1 MAIST
6 NGLQLARI
14 AGAVFNQQLS
24 ASDYS
29 EILAANKTAAE
40 LDAWANAAV
49 AAEFRNKTT
58 TDIAKA
64 VLANVGLSTVAGL
77 EAWVAGQLTAGGGV
91 AKAGATML
99 AMLND
104 FSNMTADATYG
115 AAATT
120 FNQKAANSQALSQT
134 AGTAGGTYANVSS
147 AAAVSNFTLTTGVD
161 LRTAGSGDDT
171 YTSVNTSTSQTLN
184 AGDNINGGAGNDT
197 LNITST
203 SALAA
208 GTGVTSS
215 GFETV
220 SITATGGAFSLDA
233 TQMTGITA
241 ITNSGSTG
249 ADVTVTGLTAKVA
262 VNLTGANANTTVT
275 HAAAAVVGTADALA
289 LTLNG
294 ANTTTS
300 GTLTANGF
308 ETINVN
314 AAGATGSSSTALTIA
329 DDSLQTLAV
338 TGAGASAIVATFSG
352 AAGTIVATA
361 TGGDGA
367 ETLTVT
373 PGASGLMSVNTGAGN
388 DRVNITSI
396 AATHTIAGGDGT
408 DTLSTPVSITTT
420 TGANISGFET
430 VRISAANVTVALPAT
445 NTVGTL
451 TIVDAVGGTL
461 TNLAAGGTVS
471 LRDGGAA
478 TVTNTTGWTGT
489 TDAIT
494 VNVGAST
501 STGSTGAGTA
511 TLVNAALIE
520 TATINNLQASADVT
534 GRSMG
539 VTGSALKTMTV
550 VSSGTAPIT
559 VTGGGAALTT
569 VDASAVNG
577 AVTNS
582 ATMISTAGFTVKTG
596 AGNDAISGGAF
607 ADTLNGGAGNDTLT
621 GGAGIDSLTG
631 GAGAD
636 TFMYTANSANSV
648 QSRSSAPDVIT
659 DFVSGTDKLNITN
672 ITAGPVAFLGNFA
685 SLTAAHTAAAADG
698 RAGLAFFVTSE
709 SNLYVE
715 AAAGTLGV
723 NDTVVNLSG
732 VTALTA
738 ADLLLGAQGTGNTI
752 SLAAATVPVVNTTA
766 SNATSNTLTTALD
779 DVITSAASTAL
790 VGTGAVT
797 TAAIDGGGG
806 ADTLNSTL
814 ATEGLVTS
822 LTTSGANGVAL
833 SNIETVNFT
842 VTASAANTALSLTT
856 TIPAAVK
863 TLTVSGTDNNPAL
876 VATTTSTGQTFT
888 VNNTTTGGN
897 TGTIITVANFPN
909 ATITTGTPN
918 DVVIVNGGNNSAGI
932 SVNTGAG
939 NDTVRLGA
947 ATALTSNLNVLNG
960 STGTGDI
967 LRFDYDIGDTNT
979 LNLPSLITAGTIA
992 GFEIVELNA
1001 DQGATVNITAGTGI
1015 TGYVFTDTTA
1025 GETFNITATAAQANA
1040 ITSITA
1046 GNAADTITLL
1056 ISDAGTVS
1064 FSSDTTTALD
1074 AITYQ
1079 AVAVDLT
1086 LSNAATAVTQGGTD
1100 PGTATQSV
1108 TFGNGSAIQSA
1119 TVNSTGTTTFNVTA
1133 AALATVAVADVDGT
1147 ESDAEALQSFI
1158 AVAGATAVVNVTGA
1172 GGQFTLVD
1180 TAANGDNDLV
1190 LTHIDTVNINTT
1202 SASVI
1207 VAGVGTDEIDF
1218 TLNLGSFSGHTVYL
1232 DTAGSADSAVTI
1244 TGFAAGTGGDIIELS
1259 EPTTAA
1265 PQVGNDITT
1274 VSFIATTGFGYSA
1287 ALAVEAAAAV
1297 NVFVLQSAASQV
1309 VGPLT
1314 STGDAGGVEAA
1325 IIAAALLNTDGA
1337 AHAAVNAYFVL
1348 DNGTDTG
1355 IYRVTLDVAAV
1366 NSAVDT
1372 AAEITAVQLV
1382 AVLTGVADVSTLVSA
1397 NLGV

>member
-1 MAIST
+1 
-6 NGLQLARI
+6 
-14 AGAVFNQQLS
+14 
-24 ASDYS
+24 
-29 EILAANKTAAE
+29 
-40 LDAWANAAV
+40 
-49 AAEFRNKTT
+49 
-58 TDIAKA
+58 
-64 VLANVGLSTVAGL
+64 
-77 EAWVAGQLTAGGGV
+77 
-91 AKAGATML
+91 
-99 AMLND
+99 
-104 FSNMTADATYG
+104 
-115 AAATT
+115 
-120 FNQKAANSQALSQT
+120 
-134 AGTAGGTYANVSS
+134 
-147 AAAVSNFTLTTGVD
+147 
-161 LRTAGSGDDT
+161 
-171 YTSVNTSTSQTLN
+171 
-184 AGDNINGGAGNDT
+184 
-197 LNITST
+197 
-203 SALAA
+203 
-208 GTGVTSS
+208 
-215 GFETV
+215 
-220 SITATGGAFSLDA
+220 
-233 TQMTGITA
+233 
-241 ITNSGSTG
+241 
-249 ADVTVTGLTAKVA
+249 
-262 VNLTGANANTTVT
+262 
-275 HAAAAVVGTADALA
+275 
-289 LTLNG
+289 
-294 ANTTTS
+294 
-300 GTLTANGF
+300 
-308 ETINVN
+308 
-314 AAGATGSSSTALTIA
+314 
-329 DDSLQTLAV
+329 
-338 TGAGASAIVATFSG
+338 
-352 AAGTIVATA
+352 
-361 TGGDGA
+361 
-367 ETLTVT
+367 
-373 PGASGLMSVNTGAGN
+373 
-388 DRVNITSI
+388 
-396 AATHTIAGGDGT
+396 
-408 DTLSTPVSITTT
+408 
-420 TGANISGFET
+420 
-430 VRISAANVTVALPAT
+430 
-445 NTVGTL
+445 
-451 TIVDAVGGTL
+451 
-461 TNLAAGGTVS
+461 
-471 LRDGGAA
+471 
-478 TVTNTTGWTGT
+478 
-489 TDAIT
+489 
-494 VNVGAST
+494 
-501 STGSTGAGTA
+501 
-511 TLVNAALIE
+511 
-520 TATINNLQASADVT
+520 
-534 GRSMG
+534 
-539 VTGSALKTMTV
+539 
-550 VSSGTAPIT
+550 
-559 VTGGGAALTT
+559 
-569 VDASAVNG
+569 
-577 AVTNS
+577 
-582 ATMISTAGFTVKTG
+582 
-596 AGNDAISGGAF
+596 
-607 ADTLNGGAGNDTLT
+607 
-621 GGAGIDSLTG
+621 
-631 GAGAD
+631 
-636 TFMYTANSANSV
+636 
-648 QSRSSAPDVIT
+648 
-659 DFVSGTDKLNITN
+659 LNITN

>member
-1 MAIST
+1 
-6 NGLQLARI
+6 
-14 AGAVFNQQLS
+14 
-24 ASDYS
+24 
-29 EILAANKTAAE
+29 LAANKTAAE

-64 VLANVGLSTVAGL
+64 VLANVGLSSVTGL

-134 AGTAGGTYANVSS
+134 AGTAGGTYAAVSS

-249 ADVTVTGLTAKVA
+249 ADVTVTGLTGKVA

-373 PGASGLMSVNTGAGN
+373 PGASGLMSVSTGAGN
-388 DRVNITSI
+388 DRVNISSI
-396 AATHTIAGGDGT
+396 AATHTINGGDGT
-408 DTLSTPVSITTT
+408 DTLSTSVAISTT
-420 TGANISGFET
+420 TGANISNFET
-430 VRISAANVTVALPAT
+430 VRIAGGVTVALPST
-445 NTVGTL
+445 NTVATL
-451 TIVDAVGGTL
+451 TIADAGGGTL
-461 TNLAAGGTVS
+461 TNLAASGTVN
-471 LRDGGAA
+471 LTTGGAA

-520 TATINNLQASADVT
+520 TATINNLQASSDVT

-559 VTGGGAALTT
+559 VTGGGAALTS

-582 ATMISTAGFTVKTG
+582 ATMISTAGFTLKTG

-607 ADTLNGGAGNDTLT
+607 ADTLNGGTGNDTLT

-685 SLTAAHTAAAADG
+685 SLAAAHTAATADG
-698 RAGLAFFVTSE
+698 RAGLAFFVTTE
-709 SNLYVE
+709 NNLYVE
-715 AAAGTLGV
+715 AQAGTLGV
-723 NDTVVNLSG
+723 NDTVVTLSG

-790 VGTGAVT
+790 VGTGGVT
-797 TAAIDGGGG
+797 TAAIDGGVGS
-806 ADTLNSTL
+806 DTLNSTL

-842 VTASAANTALSLTT
+842 VTASAANTALTLTT
-856 TIPAAVK
+856 NIPAAVK

-897 TGTIITVANFPN
+897 TGTSITVANFPN

-918 DVVIVNGGNNSAGI
+918 DVVIVNGGDNSAGI

-967 LRFDYDIGDTNT
+967 LRFDYDIGNTNT
-979 LNLPSLITAGTIA
+979 LNVPSLITAGTIA
-992 GFEIVELNA
+992 GFEIIELNA
-1001 DQGATVNITAGTGI
+1001 NQGATVNVTAGTGI
-1015 TGYVFTDTTA
+1015 TGYVFTSTA
-1025 GETFNITATAAQANA
+1025 EGEAFNITATAAQANA
-1040 ITSITA
+1040 ITSIT
-1046 GNAADTITLL
+1046 GDAADTITLL

-1064 FSSDTTTALD
+1064 LSGDTTTALD
-1074 AITYQ
+1074 AITYEN
-1079 AVAVDLT
+1079 VAVDLT
-1086 LSNAATAVTQGGTD
+1086 LSNTAMTITQGG
-1100 PGTATQSV
+1100 GTAGTANQTVTHGDGATAQSV
-1108 TFGNGSAIQSA
+1108 TINNTGN
-1119 TVNSTGTTTFNVTA
+1119 TTFNVTA
-1133 AALATVAVADVDGT
+1133 AALAVVAVADVDG
-1147 ESDAEALQSFI
+1147 EASSEQAIQSFI
-1158 AVAGATAVVNVTGA
+1158 GVAAATAVVNVTGA
-1172 GGQFTLVD
+1172 GGAFTLLD
-1180 TAANGDNDLV
+1180 ATPPAGDDDLV
-1190 LTHIDTVNINTT
+1190 FTHIDTININTT
-1202 SASVI
+1202 TSSTI
-1207 VAGVGTDEIDF
+1207 VAAAQDDEIDF
-1218 TLNLGSFSGHTVYL
+1218 TLNLGAFSGHLVHL
-1232 DTAGSADSAVTI
+1232 DSDGTQDGSVTI
-1244 TGFAAGTGGDIIELS
+1244 TGFAAGTGGDKLLLNEA
-1259 EPTTAA
+1259 TT
-1265 PQVGNDITT
+1265 QGVTDITL
-1274 VSFIATTGFGYSA
+1274 VSNIATTGYTLPGTALAGAVVTALVLGASA
-1287 ALAVEAAAAV
+1287 QQISGALTSVSDAGAVEAAI
-1297 NVFVLQSAASQV
+1297 L
-1309 VGPLT
+1309 
-1314 STGDAGGVEAA
+1314 
-1325 IIAAALLNTDGA
+1325 AAALATPAG
-1337 AHAAVNAYFVL
+1337 NASNIYMLL

-1355 IYRVTLDVAAV
+1355 VYRVAYNEAAADGANAGV
-1366 NSAVDT
+1366 LND
-1372 AAEITAVQLV
+1372 AAELSVVLIAT
-1382 AVLTGVADVSTLVSA
+1382 LTGISDASTITSA
-1397 NLGV
+1397 NFI

>member
-64 VLANVGLSTVAGL
+64 VLANVGLSTVTGL

-134 AGTAGGTYANVSS
+134 AGTAGGTYAAVSS
-147 AAAVSNFTLTTGVD
+147 ATPSAPFTLTTGVD
-161 LRTAGSGDDT
+161 LRTAGSGDDA

-208 GTGVTSS
+208 GTGVTAS

-249 ADVTVTGLTAKVA
+249 ADVTVTGLTGKVA
-262 VNLTGANANTTVT
+262 INLTGANANTTVT

-314 AAGATGSSSTALTIA
+314 AVGATGSSTTALTIA

-373 PGASGLMSVNTGAGN
+373 PGASGLMSVSTGAGN
-388 DRVNITSI
+388 DRVNISSI
-396 AATHTIAGGDGT
+396 AATHTINGGEGT
-408 DTLSTPVSITTT
+408 DTLSTSAAITTT

-430 VRISAANVTVALPAT
+430 VRVSGGATVALPST
-445 NTVGTL
+445 NTVATF
-451 TIVDAVGGTL
+451 TIADAGGGTL
-461 TNLAAGGTVS
+461 TNLAASGTVN
-471 LRDGGAA
+471 LTTGGAA

-494 VNVGAST
+494 VNVGAASG
-501 STGSTGAGTA
+501 TGSTGAGTA
-511 TLVNAALIE
+511 SLVNAALIE

-559 VTGGGAALTT
+559 ITGGGATAATSALTT

-582 ATMISTAGFTVKTG
+582 ATMISTAGFTLKTG
-596 AGNDAISGGAF
+596 AGADALSGGSF
-607 ADTLNGGAGNDTLT
+607 NDTLNGGAGNDTLT
-621 GGAGIDSLTG
+621 GGAGVDSLTG

-715 AAAGTLGV
+715 AQAGVLGV

-732 VTALTA
+732 ITALTA
-738 ADLLLGAQGTGNTI
+738 ADLLLGAQGTGNTV
-752 SLAAATVPVVNTTA
+752 SLAAATVPVVNTTS
-766 SNATSNTLTTALD
+766 SNATSSTLTTALD

-790 VGTGAVT
+790 VGTGGVT
-797 TAAIDGGGG
+797 TAAIDGGVGS
-806 ADTLNSTL
+806 DTLNSTL

-863 TLTVSGTDNNPAL
+863 TLTVSGTDNNPGL

-897 TGTIITVANFPN
+897 TGTIITVDNFPN

-967 LRFDYDIGDTNT
+967 LRFDYDVGDTNT

-992 GFEIVELNA
+992 GFEIVELFAN
-1001 DQGATVNITAGTGI
+1001 QGATVNVTAGTGI
-1015 TGYVFTDTTA
+1015 TGYVFTSTA
-1025 GETFNITATAAQANA
+1025 EGEAFNITATAAQANA
-1040 ITSITA
+1040 ITSIT
-1046 GNAADTITLL
+1046 GDAADTVTLL

-1064 FSSDTTTALD
+1064 LSGDTTTALD

-1079 AVAVDLT
+1079 NVAVDLT
-1086 LSNAATAVTQGGTD
+1086 LSNTAMTITQGGTTA
-1100 PGTATQSV
+1100 GTATQTVTHGDGATAQSV
-1108 TFGNGSAIQSA
+1108 TI
-1119 TVNSTGTTTFNVTA
+1119 NSTGTVTFNVTA
-1133 AALATVAVADVDGT
+1133 AALAVVAVADVDGT
-1147 ESDAEALQSFI
+1147 ASAEQAIQSFI
-1158 AVAGATAVVNVTGA
+1158 GVAGATAVVNVTGA
-1172 GGQFTLVD
+1172 GGAFTLLD
-1180 TAANGDNDLV
+1180 ATPPAGDDDLV
-1190 LTHIDTVNINTT
+1190 LTNIDTININTT
-1202 SASVI
+1202 TSSTI
-1207 VAGVGTDEIDF
+1207 VAAAEDDEIDF
-1218 TLNLGSFSGHTVYL
+1218 VLNLGTFAGHLVHLDSDGTQDGTV
-1232 DTAGSADSAVTI
+1232 SI
-1244 TGFAAGTGGDIIELS
+1244 TGFAAGTGGDKLLLNEA
-1259 EPTTAA
+1259 TT
-1265 PQVGNDITT
+1265 QGVTDITL
-1274 VSFIATTGFGYSA
+1274 VSNIATTGYTLPATAAVGAVVTAIVLGGSA
-1287 ALAVEAAAAV
+1287 FQISGALTSVSDAGAVEAAI
-1297 NVFVLQSAASQV
+1297 L
-1309 VGPLT
+1309 
-1314 STGDAGGVEAA
+1314 
-1325 IIAAALLNTDGA
+1325 AAALATPAG
-1337 AHAAVNAYFVL
+1337 NASNIYMLL

-1355 IYRVTLDVAAV
+1355 VYRVA
-1366 NSAVDT
+1366 
-1372 AAEITAVQLV
+1372 
-1382 AVLTGVADVSTLVSA
+1382 
-1397 NLGV
+1397 